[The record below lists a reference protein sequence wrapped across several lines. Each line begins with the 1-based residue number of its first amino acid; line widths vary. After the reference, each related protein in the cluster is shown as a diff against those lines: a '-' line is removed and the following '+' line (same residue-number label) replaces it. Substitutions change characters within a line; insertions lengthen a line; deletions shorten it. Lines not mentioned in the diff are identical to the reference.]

1 VGFRQSFG
9 LAEDTVKRYQLL
21 LLFLIIISSVS
32 FLPVTGYTETS
43 SPQHESIQPAEPPPA
58 SDASEADD
66 MEDVKNEEKEET
78 PSEVPAR
85 QEEGSV
91 KKEEQDK
98 EEEES
103 TTEDEEDE
111 EYLEEEEMETIADPL
126 KPFNQLMFNFNDKLY
141 FYLLKPV
148 AQVYEAVLP
157 EPVRVSVRNFISN
170 ITTPVRLLNCI
181 LQGKVEKAGIEYA
194 RFMVN
199 TIAGGLGFFDV
210 AKKYHNLEKHDED
223 FGQTLGFYG
232 MKEGFYIVWPFFG
245 PSNVRDTLGSV
256 GNFFS
261 DPFVYVNPTT
271 DIGITKINSN
281 INSGINA
288 TYRVNETSLTLGT
301 YEEFKE
307 SSIDPYV
314 SMRSAYFEMRRKKI
328 KE

>member
-9 LAEDTVKRYQLL
+9 LAENALKRYRLL
-21 LLFLIIISSVS
+21 LLLLIIISSVF
-32 FLPVTGYTETS
+32 FLPGTGYTETS
-43 SPQHESIQPAEPPPA
+43 SPQHEAIQSVEPPPA
-58 SDASEADD
+58 LDTSQADD
-66 MEDVKNEEKEET
+66 MEEVKGKEKEET

-98 EEEES
+98 EEAAD
-103 TTEDEEDE
+103 EDEEDE
-111 EYLEEEEMETIADPL
+111 EYLEEEEIETIADPL
-126 KPFNQLMFNFNDKLY
+126 KPFNQLMFDFNDKLY

-148 AQVYEAVLP
+148 AQVYEGVLP
-157 EPVRVSVRNFISN
+157 EPVRVSIRNFISN

-181 LQGKVEKAGIEYA
+181 LQGKVEKAGIEYS

-210 AKKYHNLEKHDED
+210 AKKYNNLEKQDED

-271 DIGITKINSN
+271 DIGITKINSD
-281 INSGINA
+281 INSGINI
-288 TYRVNETSLTLGT
+288 TQRVNETSLTLGT

-314 SMRSAYFEMRRKKI
+314 SMRNAYFEMRRKKI

>member
-1 VGFRQSFG
+1 LKSYRW
-9 LAEDTVKRYQLL
+9 L

-32 FLPVTGYTETS
+32 FLPITGYTETS
-43 SPQHESIQPAEPPPA
+43 SPQHESIQSAEPPPA

-66 MEDVKNEEKEET
+66 MEEVKGKEDKEEEEPPGEDPT
-78 PSEVPAR
+78 S

-98 EEEES
+98 KEEGA
-103 TTEDEEDE
+103 TDEDEEDE

-126 KPFNQLMFNFNDKLY
+126 KPFNQLMFAFNDKLY

-148 AQVYEAVLP
+148 AQAYEAVLP

-181 LQGKVEKAGIEYA
+181 LQGKVEKAGIEYS

-232 MKEGFYIVWPFFG
+232 LKEGFYIVWPFFG
-245 PSNVRDTLGSV
+245 PSNIRDTLGLI
-256 GNFFS
+256 GDFFS

-271 DIGITKINSN
+271 DLRITNINSD
-281 INSGINA
+281 IHSGINA

>member
-1 VGFRQSFG
+1 MR
-9 LAEDTVKRYQLL
+9 RYRLL
-21 LLFLIIISSVS
+21 LLLLIIISSVS

-43 SPQHESIQPAEPPPA
+43 SPQHESIQSTEPPPA
-58 SDASEADD
+58 SNASDADD
-66 MEDVKNEEKEET
+66 MKDVKGK
-78 PSEVPAR
+78 
-85 QEEGSV
+85 
-91 KKEEQDK
+91 K
-98 EEEES
+98 EEEEA
-103 TTEDEEDE
+103 TDEDEEDE

-126 KPFNQLMFNFNDKLY
+126 KPFNQLMFDFNDKLY

-148 AQVYEAVLP
+148 AQVYEAALP
-157 EPVRVSVRNFISN
+157 EPVRVSIRNFISN

-181 LQGKVEKAGIEYA
+181 LQGKVEKAGIEYS

-210 AKKYHNLEKHDED
+210 AKKYNDLEKHDED

-245 PSNVRDTLGSV
+245 PSTVRDTLGSV
-256 GNFFS
+256 GDFFS

-271 DIGITKINSN
+271 DIGITKINSD
-281 INSGINA
+281 IHSGI
-288 TYRVNETSLTLGT
+288 TTTDRVNETSLTLGT

-307 SSIDPYV
+307 SSFDPYV
-314 SMRSAYFEMRRKKI
+314 SMRSAYFEFRRKKI

>member
-1 VGFRQSFG
+1 VGFREGFG
-9 LAEDTVKRYQLL
+9 LAEDALKNHWLFLL
-21 LLFLIIISSVS
+21 LLIIVGSA
-32 FLPVTGYTETS
+32 FYPLGTGYTQTLPAQNET
-43 SPQHESIQPAEPPPA
+43 IQSAPPSA
-58 SDASEADD
+58 LDAREAADI
-66 MEDVKNEEKEET
+66 EEVKGKEEEET
-78 PSEVPAR
+78 TSERPPG

-98 EEEES
+98 GEEEAAD
-103 TTEDEEDE
+103 EDD

-126 KPFNQLMFNFNDKLY
+126 KPFNRLMFDFNDKLY

-148 AQVYEAVLP
+148 SQAYEAVLP
-157 EPVRVSVRNFISN
+157 EPVRISIRNFISN

-181 LQGKVEKAGIEYA
+181 LQGKAEKAGIEYS

-210 AKKYHNLEKHDED
+210 AKKYHNLERQDED

-232 MKEGFYIVWPFFG
+232 IKEGFYIVWPFFG
-245 PSNVRDTLGSV
+245 PSTVRDTLGWV
-256 GNFFS
+256 GNYFS

-271 DIGITKINSN
+271 DIGITKINTD
-281 INSGINA
+281 IHSGINA
-288 TYRVNETSLTLGT
+288 ASRVNETSLTLGV

-314 SMRSAYFEMRRKKI
+314 SLRSAYFEMRRKKI

>member
-1 VGFRQSFG
+1 
-9 LAEDTVKRYQLL
+9 LDTSQ
-21 LLFLIIISSVS
+21 
-32 FLPVTGYTETS
+32 
-43 SPQHESIQPAEPPPA
+43 
-58 SDASEADD
+58 ADD
-66 MEDVKNEEKEET
+66 MEEVNGKEKEET

-98 EEEES
+98 EEAAD
-103 TTEDEEDE
+103 EDEEDE

-126 KPFNQLMFNFNDKLY
+126 KPFNQLMFAFNDKLY

-148 AQVYEAVLP
+148 AQVYEGVLP
-157 EPVRVSVRNFISN
+157 EPVRVSIRNFISN

-181 LQGKVEKAGIEYA
+181 LQGKVEKAGIEYS

-210 AKKYHNLEKHDED
+210 AKKYNNLEKQDED

-271 DIGITKINSN
+271 DIGITKINSD
-281 INSGINA
+281 INSGINI
-288 TYRVNETSLTLGT
+288 TQRVNETSLTLGT

-314 SMRSAYFEMRRKKI
+314 SMRNAYFEMRRKKI

>member
-9 LAEDTVKRYQLL
+9 LAEDALKRYRLL
-21 LLFLIIISSVS
+21 LLLLIIISSVF
-32 FLPVTGYTETS
+32 FLPGTGYTETS
-43 SPQHESIQPAEPPPA
+43 SPQHEAIQSVEPPPA
-58 SDASEADD
+58 LDTSQADD
-66 MEDVKNEEKEET
+66 MEDVKGKKEEET
-78 PSEVPAR
+78 PSEFPTR
-85 QEEGSV
+85 
-91 KKEEQDK
+91 K
-98 EEEES
+98 EEEATDEY
-103 TTEDEEDE
+103 EEDE

-126 KPFNQLMFNFNDKLY
+126 KPFNQLMFDFNDKLY

-157 EPVRVSVRNFISN
+157 EPVRVSIRNFISN

-181 LQGKVEKAGIEYA
+181 LQGKVEKAGIEYS

-210 AKKYHNLEKHDED
+210 AKKYNDLEKHDED

-245 PSNVRDTLGSV
+245 PSTVRDTLGSI

-271 DIGITKINSN
+271 DIGITKINSD
-281 INSGINA
+281 INSGINI
-288 TYRVNETSLTLGT
+288 TQRVNETSLTLGT

-314 SMRSAYFEMRRKKI
+314 SMRNAYFEMRRKKI

>member
-9 LAEDTVKRYQLL
+9 LAEDALKRYRLL
-21 LLFLIIISSVS
+21 LLLLIIISSVF
-32 FLPVTGYTETS
+32 FLPGTGYTETS
-43 SPQHESIQPAEPPPA
+43 SPQHEAIQSAEPPPA
-58 SDASEADD
+58 LDTSQADD
-66 MEDVKNEEKEET
+66 MEEVKGKEKEET
-78 PSEVPAR
+78 PSEVPAK

-98 EEEES
+98 EEAAD
-103 TTEDEEDE
+103 EDEEDE
-111 EYLEEEEMETIADPL
+111 EYLEEEEIETIADPL
-126 KPFNQLMFNFNDKLY
+126 KPFNQLMFDFNDKLY

-157 EPVRVSVRNFISN
+157 EPVRVSIRNFISN

-181 LQGKVEKAGIEYA
+181 LQGKVEKAGIEYS

-210 AKKYHNLEKHDED
+210 AKKYNNLEKQDED

-245 PSNVRDTLGSV
+245 PSTVRDTLGSV

-271 DIGITKINSN
+271 DIGITKINSD
-281 INSGINA
+281 INSGINI
-288 TYRVNETSLTLGT
+288 TQRVNETSLTLGT

-314 SMRSAYFEMRRKKI
+314 SMRNAYFEMRRKKI

>member
-9 LAEDTVKRYQLL
+9 LAEDALKRYRLL
-21 LLFLIIISSVS
+21 LLLLIIISSVF
-32 FLPVTGYTETS
+32 FLPGTGYTETS
-43 SPQHESIQPAEPPPA
+43 SPQHEAIQSVEPPPA
-58 SDASEADD
+58 LDTSQADD
-66 MEDVKNEEKEET
+66 MEEVNGKEKEET

-98 EEEES
+98 EEAAD
-103 TTEDEEDE
+103 EDEEDE

-126 KPFNQLMFNFNDKLY
+126 KPFNQLMFDFNDKLY

-157 EPVRVSVRNFISN
+157 EPVRVSIRNFISN

-181 LQGKVEKAGIEYA
+181 LQGKVEKAGIEYS

-210 AKKYHNLEKHDED
+210 AKKYNDLEKHDED

-245 PSNVRDTLGSV
+245 PSTVRDTLGSI

-271 DIGITKINSN
+271 DIGITKINSD
-281 INSGINA
+281 INSGINI
-288 TYRVNETSLTLGT
+288 TQRVNETSLTLGT

-314 SMRSAYFEMRRKKI
+314 SMRNAYFEMRRKKI

>member
-1 VGFRQSFG
+1 MKHHG
-9 LAEDTVKRYQLL
+9 LL
-21 LLFLIIISSVS
+21 LLLLIIVVSV
-32 FLPVTGYTETS
+32 FFPLGTGYTQTT
-43 SPQHESIQPAEPPPA
+43 SPQDETIQSTEPPSA
-58 SDASEADD
+58 SDAREAEESE
-66 MEDVKNEEKEET
+66 EVKDKKEED
-78 PSEVPAR
+78 S
-85 QEEGSV
+85 SV

-98 EEEES
+98 GKEEAAD
-103 TTEDEEDE
+103 EDEKDD

-126 KPFNQLMFNFNDKLY
+126 KPFNRLMFDFNDKLY

-148 AQVYEAVLP
+148 AQAYEAVLP
-157 EPVRVSVRNFISN
+157 EPVRVSIRNFISN

-181 LQGKVEKAGIEYA
+181 LQGKAEKAGIEYS

-210 AKKYHNLEKHDED
+210 AKKYHNLQRQDED

-245 PSNVRDTLGSV
+245 PSTVRDTLGSA
-256 GNFFS
+256 GDFFS

-271 DIGITKINSN
+271 DIEITKINSN
-281 INSGINA
+281 IHSGIN
-288 TYRVNETSLTLGT
+288 TTQRVNEISLTLGT

-314 SMRSAYFEMRRKKI
+314 SMRSAYFELRRKKI

>member
-1 VGFRQSFG
+1 M
-9 LAEDTVKRYQLL
+9 
-21 LLFLIIISSVS
+21 IIVVSV
-32 FLPVTGYTETS
+32 FFPLGTGYTQTT
-43 SPQHESIQPAEPPPA
+43 SPQNETIQSTEPPSA
-58 SDASEADD
+58 SDAREAEESE
-66 MEDVKNEEKEET
+66 EVKDKKEED
-78 PSEVPAR
+78 S
-85 QEEGSV
+85 SV

-98 EEEES
+98 GKEEAAD
-103 TTEDEEDE
+103 EDEKDD

-126 KPFNQLMFNFNDKLY
+126 KPFNRLMFDFNDKLY

-148 AQVYEAVLP
+148 AQAYEAVLP
-157 EPVRVSVRNFISN
+157 EPVRVSIRNFISN

-181 LQGKVEKAGIEYA
+181 LQGKAEKAGIEYS

-210 AKKYHNLEKHDED
+210 AKKYHNLQRQDED

-245 PSNVRDTLGSV
+245 PSTVRDTLGSA
-256 GNFFS
+256 GDFFS

-271 DIGITKINSN
+271 DIEITKINSN
-281 INSGINA
+281 IHSGIN
-288 TYRVNETSLTLGT
+288 TTQRVNEISLTLGT

-314 SMRSAYFEMRRKKI
+314 SMRSAYFELRRKKI

>member
-1 VGFRQSFG
+1 MGFREGYG
-9 LAEDTVKRYQLL
+9 LAEAALKHKQLF
-21 LLFLIIISSVS
+21 LLFLIIVGSV
-32 FLPVTGYTETS
+32 FFPLGTGYTETS
-43 SPQHESIQPAEPPPA
+43 SPQNETIQSTEPPPA
-58 SDASEADD
+58 SDAREAEEIEEVKGEE
-66 MEDVKNEEKEET
+66 EDET
-78 PSEVPAR
+78 PSEIPPG
-85 QEEGSV
+85 QEENSV
-91 KKEEQDK
+91 KKEDQDK
-98 EEEES
+98 NEEEAAD
-103 TTEDEEDE
+103 EDEEED

-126 KPFNQLMFNFNDKLY
+126 KPFNRLMFDFNDKLY
-141 FYLLKPV
+141 FYLLKPI
-148 AQVYEAVLP
+148 AKAFEAVLP
-157 EPVRVSVRNFISN
+157 EPVRVSIRNFISN
-170 ITTPVRLLNCI
+170 ITTPARLLNCI
-181 LQGKVEKAGIEYA
+181 LQGKVEKAGIEYS

-210 AKKYHNLEKHDED
+210 AKKYHNLEKQDED

-245 PSNVRDTLGSV
+245 PSTVRDTVGSV
-256 GNFFS
+256 GNFFA

-281 INSGINA
+281 IPSGIN
-288 TYRVNETSLTLGT
+288 TTNRVNETSLTLGT

>member
-1 VGFRQSFG
+1 M
-9 LAEDTVKRYQLL
+9 EEVK
-21 LLFLIIISSVS
+21 
-32 FLPVTGYTETS
+32 
-43 SPQHESIQPAEPPPA
+43 
-58 SDASEADD
+58 D
-66 MEDVKNEEKEET
+66 EEKEET
-78 PSEVPAR
+78 PSEVPAM

-281 INSGINA
+281 INSGIN
-288 TYRVNETSLTLGT
+288 TTQMVNETSLTLGT

>member
-1 VGFRQSFG
+1 MGFWKGFG
-9 LAEDTVKRYQLL
+9 LGEGALKHHRLILL
-21 LLFLIIISSVS
+21 LLIIVGSA
-32 FLPVTGYTETS
+32 FYPFGTGYTQTVPAQNETIRS
-43 SPQHESIQPAEPPPA
+43 TDPPPA
-58 SDASEADD
+58 SNVREAEKI
-66 MEDVKNEEKEET
+66 EDVKGKEEEETSNETPPKQEESSVKNEE
-78 PSEVPAR
+78 
-85 QEEGSV
+85 
-91 KKEEQDK
+91 QDK
-98 EEEES
+98 GEEEAADD
-103 TTEDEEDE
+103 DEEDE
-111 EYLEEEEMETIADPL
+111 EYLEEEEMETLADPL
-126 KPFNQLMFNFNDKLY
+126 KPFNRVMFDFNDKLY

-157 EPVRVSVRNFISN
+157 EPVRLSIRNFVSN

-181 LQGKVEKAGIEYA
+181 LQGKVEKAGIEFS

-199 TIAGGLGFFDV
+199 TVAGGLGFFDL
-210 AKKYHNLEKHDED
+210 AKKYNNLEKQDED

-245 PSNVRDTLGSV
+245 PSTVRDTLGSV
-256 GNFFS
+256 GDFFS

-271 DIGITKINSN
+271 DIGIAKINSD
-281 INSGINA
+281 IHSGI
-288 TYRVNETSLTLGT
+288 TTTQRVNETSLTLGT

>member
-1 VGFRQSFG
+1 MGFREGFG
-9 LAEDTVKRYQLL
+9 VAEDALKHHRLL
-21 LLFLIIISSVS
+21 LLLMIIVVSV
-32 FLPVTGYTETS
+32 FFPLGTGYTQTT
-43 SPQHESIQPAEPPPA
+43 SPQNETIQSTEPPSA
-58 SDASEADD
+58 SDAREAEESE
-66 MEDVKNEEKEET
+66 EVKDKKEED
-78 PSEVPAR
+78 S
-85 QEEGSV
+85 SV

-98 EEEES
+98 GKEEAAD
-103 TTEDEEDE
+103 EDEKDD

-126 KPFNQLMFNFNDKLY
+126 KPFNRLMFDFNDKLY

-148 AQVYEAVLP
+148 AQAYEAVLP
-157 EPVRVSVRNFISN
+157 EPVRVSIRNFISN

-181 LQGKVEKAGIEYA
+181 LQGKAEKAGIEYS

-210 AKKYHNLEKHDED
+210 AKKYHNLQRQDED

-245 PSNVRDTLGSV
+245 PSTVRDTLGSA
-256 GNFFS
+256 GDFFS

-271 DIGITKINSN
+271 DIEITKINSN
-281 INSGINA
+281 IHSGIN
-288 TYRVNETSLTLGT
+288 TTQRVNEISLTLGT

-314 SMRSAYFEMRRKKI
+314 SMRSAYFELRRKKI

>member
-1 VGFRQSFG
+1 M
-9 LAEDTVKRYQLL
+9 KRYQLL

-32 FLPVTGYTETS
+32 FLPVTGYPETS

-66 MEDVKNEEKEET
+66 MEDVKDEEKEET

-126 KPFNQLMFNFNDKLY
+126 KPFNQLMFDFNDKLY

-181 LQGKVEKAGIEYA
+181 LQGKVEKAGIEYS

-281 INSGINA
+281 INSGIN
-288 TYRVNETSLTLGT
+288 TTQRVNETSLTLGT

>member
-9 LAEDTVKRYQLL
+9 LAEDALKRYRLL
-21 LLFLIIISSVS
+21 LLLLIIISSVF
-32 FLPVTGYTETS
+32 FLPGTGYTETS
-43 SPQHESIQPAEPPPA
+43 SPQHEAIQSVEPPPA
-58 SDASEADD
+58 LDTSQADD
-66 MEDVKNEEKEET
+66 MEEVNGKEKEET

-98 EEEES
+98 EEAAD
-103 TTEDEEDE
+103 EDEEDE

-126 KPFNQLMFNFNDKLY
+126 KPFNQLMFAFNDKLY

-148 AQVYEAVLP
+148 AQVYEGVLP
-157 EPVRVSVRNFISN
+157 EPVRVSIRNFISN

-181 LQGKVEKAGIEYA
+181 LQGKVEKAGIEYS

-210 AKKYHNLEKHDED
+210 AKKYNNLEKQDED

-271 DIGITKINSN
+271 DIGITKINSD
-281 INSGINA
+281 INSGINI
-288 TYRVNETSLTLGT
+288 TQRVNETSLTLGT

-314 SMRSAYFEMRRKKI
+314 SMRNAYFEMRRKKI